1 MCVVVC
7 VDNAYA
13 CDPRIAQF
21 KLDEKERKQA
31 GKRAK
36 QEAIKQKAEEEE
48 RVSRFIHI
56 SIHIAQIL
64 TSQHC
69 LYGRQ
74 YVTDG

>member
-1 MCVVVC
+1 MC

-48 RVSRFIHI
+48 RVSLSFF
-56 SIHIAQIL
+56 AKL
-64 TSQHC
+64 T
-69 LYGRQ
+69 LKR
-74 YVTDG
+74 V